1 MLFLQDTIS
10 LQLTILSS
18 IINSF
23 ILHSGRTAVYIF
35 LWLEWKCSCIRTNFL
50 RYLKQTHFLLL
61 NAKLQCTSVLNL
73 QKEEQIS
80 NDLHWK
86 IWSGTVLN
94 LLIHEVTLHKNTL
107 LSNCITNYTVF
118 RKSVLG
124 ITASFSTISI
134 WKFSSSHKYLASDVH
149 VMLKTWGAALSIA
162 LPDFN
167 QNCSM

>member
-35 LWLEWKCSCIRTNFL
+35 SWLEWRCSGIRTNFL
-50 RYLKQTHFLLL
+50 RYLKQTQFLLL
-61 NAKLQCTSVLNL
+61 DVKLQCSSILNL
-73 QKEEQIS
+73 PKEQQIS
-80 NDLHWK
+80 NDHHCK
-86 IWSGTVLN
+86 IWSKTVLN
-94 LLIHEVTLHKNTL
+94 LLSHQVTVHKNTL
-107 LSNCITNYTVF
+107 LSNCITNHTVF
-118 RKSVLG
+118 RKSVLA

-134 WKFSSSHKYLASDVH
+134 WKISSSHKYLASDMQ
-149 VMLKTWGAALSIA
+149 VMLKTWGVALSIA

-167 QNCSM
+167 QNCSI